1 MGNLRFLKGYRTQ
14 CVLSPLFKLL
24 EALIE
29 LFVPIVMKNIID
41 IGVNGGGGK
50 SYVLKMG
57 LILVL
62 LGVVG
67 LAFSITAQYFAAN
80 AATGYATSLRH
91 SLFKHIQSL
100 SYSEVDSIGTSALTN
115 RMTNDVNQAQ
125 NGVNLTLRLLLRS
138 PFVVFGA
145 MIMAF
150 TVDVKAAVPFVVVV
164 PALFVVVFTIMFIS
178 VPLFKK
184 IQDKL
189 DRILLSVRE
198 NLIGVRVI
206 RAFDKEESEIETF
219 RNRNTELCDMQN
231 KVGMFSAVMN
241 PLTYV
246 IINLGIVAI
255 INYGAVRVNSGSLT
269 QGEVVALV
277 NYMSQILVEVVKLA
291 NLIITVTRA
300 IASGKRIDAI
310 FEVTPS
316 VTQVE
321 NPVSFNED
329 YENIIEFNDVA
340 LSYHDSGD
348 NALDNIDLKIK
359 KGETVGV
366 IGGTGSG
373 KTSLVNMIPRFYDAF
388 EGSVKFKGV
397 DVKECNLSE
406 LREKIG
412 IVPQKAALFKGTIRS
427 NMQWG
432 RQANTNEIIKALTIA
447 QAIDF
452 VKKKENTLDA
462 EVDQEGRNFSGGQKQ
477 RLTIARAIIK
487 NPEVL
492 ILDDSASA
500 LDFATEAALRKA
512 LNEELKGVTKIMVS
526 QRTSSIKDADKIVV
540 MDDGRIVDIGTHEQL
555 LDRCGVYQEIHYSQ
569 ISKEDDIA

>member
-91 SLFKHIQSL
+91 SLFKHIQS
-100 SYSEVDSIGTSALTN
+100 
-115 RMTNDVNQAQ
+115 MTNDVNQAQ

>member
-1 MGNLRFLKGYRTQ
+1 
-14 CVLSPLFKLL
+14 
-24 EALIE
+24 
-29 LFVPIVMKNIID
+29 
-41 IGVNGGGGK
+41 
-50 SYVLKMG
+50 
-57 LILVL
+57 
-62 LGVVG
+62 
-67 LAFSITAQYFAAN
+67 
-80 AATGYATSLRH
+80 
-91 SLFKHIQSL
+91 
-100 SYSEVDSIGTSALTN
+100 
-115 RMTNDVNQAQ
+115 MTNDVNQAQ

-432 RQANTNEIIKALTIA
+432 RQAGTNEIIKALTIA

>member
-1 MGNLRFLKGYRTQ
+1 
-14 CVLSPLFKLL
+14 
-24 EALIE
+24 
-29 LFVPIVMKNIID
+29 
-41 IGVNGGGGK
+41 
-50 SYVLKMG
+50 
-57 LILVL
+57 
-62 LGVVG
+62 
-67 LAFSITAQYFAAN
+67 
-80 AATGYATSLRH
+80 
-91 SLFKHIQSL
+91 
-100 SYSEVDSIGTSALTN
+100 
-115 RMTNDVNQAQ
+115 
-125 NGVNLTLRLLLRS
+125 
-138 PFVVFGA
+138 
-145 MIMAF
+145 
-150 TVDVKAAVPFVVVV
+150 
-164 PALFVVVFTIMFIS
+164 
-178 VPLFKK
+178 
-184 IQDKL
+184 
-189 DRILLSVRE
+189 
-198 NLIGVRVI
+198 
-206 RAFDKEESEIETF
+206 
-219 RNRNTELCDMQN
+219 MQN

-432 RQANTNEIIKALTIA
+432 RQADTNEIIKALTIA

-500 LDFATEAALRKA
+500 LDFATEAAPATVHLY
-512 LNEELKGVTKIMVS
+512 T
-526 QRTSSIKDADKIVV
+526 
-540 MDDGRIVDIGTHEQL
+540 
-555 LDRCGVYQEIHYSQ
+555 
-569 ISKEDDIA
+569 